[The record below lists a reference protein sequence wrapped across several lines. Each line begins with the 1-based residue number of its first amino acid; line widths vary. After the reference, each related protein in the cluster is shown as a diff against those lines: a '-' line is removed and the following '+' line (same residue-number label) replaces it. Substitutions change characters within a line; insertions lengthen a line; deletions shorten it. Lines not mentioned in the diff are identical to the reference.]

1 MYSRLVVPLVCAAAI
16 VFACGP
22 RPHGITPAAQASMA
36 SVRERVLGSD
46 GKRAAEPVAPRR
58 HMKKGDTTRVDAA
71 LAVAPES
78 DGVHL
83 ALRVVNLDAKQ
94 LEIDFPNGQTRD
106 FAVLDASGKEVW
118 RWSRG
123 RLFTQTVQNKFLAGG
138 DSAVFEERWR
148 PAGPGV
154 YTVVATLRS
163 KNFPLER
170 RTRFEV
176 QPSTVAAVTSAESE
190 RQP

>member
-22 RPHGITPAAQASMA
+22 RPHGVTPAAQASMA
-36 SVRERVLGSD
+36 SARERLLGTD
-46 GKRAAEPVAPRR
+46 GKRAAVAPKR

-71 LAVAPES
+71 IAVAPHS

-83 ALRVVNLDAKQ
+83 ALRVMNLDSKQ

-123 RLFTQTVQNKFLAGG
+123 RLFTQTVQNKFIAGG
-138 DSAVFEERWR
+138 DSAVYEERWR

-170 RTRFEV
+170 RASFEV
-176 QPSTVAAVTSAESE
+176 QPSTVAALASGESE
-190 RQP
+190 GQP

>member
-1 MYSRLVVPLVCAAAI
+1 MYSRLVAPLVLAAAI

-22 RPHGITPAAQASMA
+22 RPHGATPAAQASPA
-36 SVRERVLGSD
+36 SAGSS
-46 GKRAAEPVAPRR
+46 RAATSRVTKRR
-58 HMKKGDTTRVDAA
+58 PKKGDTTRVDAA
-71 LAVAPES
+71 VAVAPHA

-83 ALRVVNLDAKQ
+83 SLRVVNLDSKQ

-106 FAVLDASGKEVW
+106 FVVLDASGTEVW

-123 RLFTQTVQNKFLAGG
+123 RLFTQTVQNKFLSGG
-138 DSAVFEERWR
+138 DTAVYEERWR
-148 PAGPGV
+148 PAGPGR

-170 RTRFEV
+170 RASFEV
-176 QPSTVAAVTSAESE
+176 QPSTVAAVEGGESE
-190 RQP
+190 AQP